1 MTERGYSL
9 QDLGD
14 GRYRVSGVRISPTTG
29 RYITRKEL
37 ERRERERNAEVADA
51 TDEG

>member
-9 QDLGD
+9 QDLG
-14 GRYRVSGVRISPTTG
+14 GGVFRVSGIRISPTTG
-29 RYITRKEL
+29 RYITRKEV
-37 ERRERERNAEVADA
+37 ERRERERDAKMADT